1 MTTYEK
7 FYWLN
12 DDSRKFLSRGYLS
25 ANETAEDRI
34 RAIADKAEWYLKDM
48 AKTKEAKKKFD
59 GFADKFY
66 EYMSRGYYSLAS
78 PVWANYG
85 KKKRTSCFLF
95 WIIY

>member
-1 MTTYEK
+1 MTYEK

-12 DDSRKFLSRGYLS
+12 DDSRTFLSRGYLS
-25 ANETAEDRI
+25 AGETAESRI
-34 RAIADKAEWYLKDM
+34 REIADKAEWYLKDM
-48 AKTKEAKKKFD
+48 TLNEKDKAQFD

-85 KKKRTSCFLF
+85 KKRGLPVS
-95 WIIY
+95 